1 MKEDIIN
8 EIASSISKSYYE
20 VLINGFKEEE
30 NEFHISIC
38 IINFIINLREKNIIC
53 NIDDIFVSSFLDK
66 IIIEANKYIGR

>member
-8 EIASSISKSYYE
+8 EIASNISKSYYE

-30 NEFHISIC
+30 NEFPISIC
-38 IINFIINLREKNIIC
+38 IIDFIINLREKSIIC